1 MRKHREIILL
11 FTSIFMASLLV
22 TGVLWLVG
30 RFMPLVETTEKTAEK
45 KSEQFWANKST
56 IPMSERISSGNK
68 ILLKNEN
75 GSNEAQGFIAAKQ
88 SGVEA
93 IAAGN
98 YEQAAKYFAEAL
110 RQYSNAP
117 ETLIYFNNARIGS
130 RQAYTIAVVAPTAT
144 EPHSASEILRG
155 VAQTQNEVNQAGGI
169 NGVPLKV
176 VIANDDDQPE
186 IAQQIAVELV
196 KNPDIL
202 GVVGHDTST
211 ATLAAIPVYDAG
223 KLPVISGTSVSIKPN
238 DFSHY
243 FFRTVPTT
251 YVGGRALADYMLT
264 KLKLQNAAVFFDA
277 RSAISQS
284 LKSEF
289 VAAVSLGG
297 GQVVAEFDMS
307 DPSLRPAKSIEQ
319 AIDRGAKV
327 LMLTPDYDSF
337 DKALQVLTVNRK
349 RLFVLGDMGKM
360 YDIKTLEVG
369 GSAAVDMVMAVPW
382 HIDGSAASEFTRRSR
397 KLWNADVGW
406 VTAMV
411 YDATQAMT
419 AALKRSQTRQGI
431 QQALSAPDFVAT
443 GASGSIRFL
452 PSGLR
457 NSPVQLVKVSARQP
471 SRSGTGYDFVPM
483 PSESKPSTK
492 EELPVTEEK
501 TPTSEDKSTAGDE
514 KAGITEQ
521 KAPTTEEKAGVT
533 EQKAPT
539 NEEKATSTEEKASIT
554 EQKAP
559 TSEEKAPVTEEKIP
573 QNEQ

>member
-11 FTSIFMASLLV
+11 FTSIFMATFLV
-22 TGVLWLVG
+22 AGVLWLVG
-30 RFMPLVETTEKTAEK
+30 RFMPLVETTNKTAGK
-45 KSEQFWANKST
+45 DSEQLWANKST
-56 IPMSERISSGNK
+56 IPMHERISSGNK
-68 ILLKNEN
+68 ILLEKEN
-75 GSNEAQGFIAAKQ
+75 GSNEVKGFIAAKQ
-88 SGVEA
+88 SGVA
-93 IAAGN
+93 AMAAGN
-98 YEQAAKYFAEAL
+98 YPQAANHFAEAL
-110 RQYSNAP
+110 RQYRNAP
-117 ETLIYFNNARIGS
+117 ETLIYWNNARIGS
-130 RQAYTIAVVAPTAT
+130 QKAYTIAVVAPTAT

-155 VAQTQNEVNQAGGI
+155 VAQTQNEINQAGGI

-176 VIANDDDQPE
+176 VIANDDDEPE
-186 IAQQIAVELV
+186 IAKQIAVELV
-196 KNPDIL
+196 ENPDIL

-211 ATLAAIPVYDAG
+211 ATLAAIPVYEAG
-223 KLPVISGTSVSIKPN
+223 KLPVISGTSVSVKPSG
-238 DFSHY
+238 FSHY

-264 KLKLQNAAVFFDA
+264 KLKLQNAAVFFDS

-297 GQVVAEFDMS
+297 GQVVAEFDLS

-319 AIDRGAKV
+319 AIDREAQV

-382 HIDGSAASEFTRRSR
+382 HIDGSAASEFTLRSR

-419 AALKRSQTRQGI
+419 AALKRSQTRQGM

-457 NSPVQLVKVSARQP
+457 NGPVQLVKVSARQP

-483 PSESKPSTK
+483 PPESEPSAQ
-492 EELPVTEEK
+492 EK
-501 TPTSEDKSTAGDE
+501 APATDE
-514 KAGITEQ
+514 K
-521 KAPTTEEKAGVT
+521 
-533 EQKAPT
+533 
-539 NEEKATSTEEKASIT
+539 
-554 EQKAP
+554 
-559 TSEEKAPVTEEKIP
+559 KAPVTEEKVPATEEKVPATEEKVPATEEKVPATEEKVPATEEKVPATEEKAP
-573 QNEQ
+573 QNQS